1 VILRYR
7 FFPKGKLLW
16 PLEAAF
22 ALAALIAL
30 IVLARASRGTHAPL
44 PYLYGDTKQLVF
56 LVQDAAH
63 LIEKEGTAAF
73 SKFRVP
79 GSRWLGNQHYLFIYN
94 LDGVCLFHPA
104 EPGLVGR
111 HLLDLKD
118 INGKPIGRWV
128 IEIGR
133 RPEPHASG
141 WVFYLWEAPGDLN
154 PTWKVSYICKAVGPD
169 GKVYLVG
176 SGMQN
181 FKIEPIFVKNCVTR
195 AVTLLQQR
203 GEKIAFAQF
212 RDPASRFSFCDTYTY
227 VLDTRGRCLV
237 DPGFPSLGSRDLE
250 QFRDA
255 LGHYPVREALQRLQL
270 EDNIWVQYMLPRPGS
285 TLPSRK
291 LAYVRKVKINGEEL
305 VVWADFFLATPI
317 WMR

>member
-1 VILRYR
+1 LRQR
-7 FFPKGKLLW
+7 FFTKRKVLW
-16 PLEAAF
+16 ALEAAF
-22 ALAALIAL
+22 VLAALTGL
-30 IVLARASRGTHAPL
+30 IILGQAGKGDHAPL
-44 PYLYGDTKQLVF
+44 PYLYTDTKQLV
-56 LVQDAAH
+56 LLLHDAAH
-63 LIEKEGTAAF
+63 LVEKEGTAAF
-73 SKFRVP
+73 PAFAVP
-79 GSRWLGNQHYLFIYN
+79 GSRWFDHRHYLFIYDIN
-94 LDGVCLFHPA
+94 GVCVFHPV
-104 EPGLVGR
+104 EPELVGR
-111 HLLDLKD
+111 HLLGLKD
-118 INGKPIGRWV
+118 INGKPYGRWLV
-128 IEIGR
+128 DVGR
-133 RPEPHASG
+133 RPEPQASG
-141 WVFYLWEAPGDLN
+141 WIFYLWEAPGDLN

-169 GKVYLVG
+169 GKVYEVG
-176 SGMQN
+176 SGLQN
-181 FKIEPIFVKNCVTR
+181 FKMEPIFIKNCVNR
-195 AVTLLQQR
+195 AVTLLQQQ